1 MQGFLKNSKI
11 KRENQRKS
19 AAILRLDILE
29 IQAQKALR
37 HKAFRKITEKIFR
50 ILQEF
55 LVGVNLRSIVD
66 PLMGSKI
73 AI

>member
-19 AAILRLDILE
+19 AAFLRLDILE

-37 HKAFRKITEKIFR
+37 HKAFRKITKKIFLE
-50 ILQEF
+50 IF
-55 LVGVNLRSIVD
+55 KNFSWV
-66 PLMGSKI
+66 
-73 AI
+73 